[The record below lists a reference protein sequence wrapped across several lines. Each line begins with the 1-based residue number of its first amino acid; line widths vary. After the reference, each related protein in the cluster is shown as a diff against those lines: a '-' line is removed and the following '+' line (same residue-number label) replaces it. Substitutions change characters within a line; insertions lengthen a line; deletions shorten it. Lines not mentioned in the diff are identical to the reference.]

1 MNVTVIGSGTMS
13 SQTRCN
19 QSIMLD
25 DVLIDVGSGTVKKM
39 EQLGI
44 KTKDVN
50 YLLLTHPHADH
61 FVDLPNFLIGR
72 GIRGENTNLLHIV
85 CGKGMREKTI
95 KLFDLTFGDG
105 KPEKYSNIE
114 NKFNIDFIEL
124 DDGEV
129 FENNNLKITAYNLKH
144 GTCKPIIGFILEKEN
159 SPAVGYATDTIMCD
173 NVLKICERANYLFLD
188 ATAPVKSQM
197 HMGVENLIEI
207 SKRYPEKEIYAIHRG
222 DYEHENIIEINF
234 PEDGDIIEIN

>member
-1 MNVTVIGSGTMS
+1 MKVTVIGSGTMS

-19 QSIMLD
+19 QSIMID
-25 DVLIDVGSGTVKKM
+25 DILIDVGSGTVKKM

-50 YLLLTHPHADH
+50 CLLLTHPHADH

-72 GIRGENTNLLHIV
+72 GIRGENTNLLYIV

-105 KPEKYSNIE
+105 NPEKYTNIE
-114 NKFNIDFIEL
+114 KTFNIKFVEL
-124 DDGEV
+124 DDGEF
-129 FENNNLKITAYNLKH
+129 FEYNNVKIRAYDLQH
-144 GTCKPIIGFILEKEN
+144 GTCKPIIGFLIEKGTK
-159 SPAVGYATDTIMCD
+159 SIGYATDTVMCD
-173 NVLKICERANYLFLD
+173 NVMKICQQAEYLFLD
-188 ATAPVKSQM
+188 GTAPVKSMM
-197 HMGVENLIEI
+197 HMGVEDLIKI
-207 SKRYPEKEIYAIHRG
+207 SEKFPEKKIYAIHRG

-234 PEDGDIIEIN
+234 PEDGEVIEIN